1 MMPTGSRCPA
11 PGCQRR
17 VDDTS
22 PSPDFC
28 SHPCAVRWV
37 HAHYDPH
44 YDPDDGPGDGRRGWV
59 HGADYGPGMQHRNCG
74 THVLGYAFSWLDAR
88 LEAV

>member
-1 MMPTGSRCPA
+1 MPARLRCPA
-11 PGCQRR
+11 PGCTRWIN
-17 VDDTS
+17 DDS

-28 SHPCAVRWV
+28 SHPCAVRWI
-37 HAHYDPH
+37 HSH

-59 HGADYGPGMQHRNCG
+59 HGADYGPGMQHRNRG
-74 THVLGYAFSWLDAR
+74 SHVLGYAFPWLDAR